1 MTQQKI
7 SFKTKSEIKM
17 NSDTQNLKEFITG
30 RPILQKKVKV
40 VLLSWYGATYIYMFV
55 YLYMYIHTQTHAYL
69 KKKIY
74 IFNVT
79 ILPL

>member
-40 VLLSWYGATYIYMFV
+40 VLLFWYGATYIYIC
-55 YLYMYIHTQTHAYL
+55 LYIYIYTYIHRHTH
-69 KKKIY
+69 I
-74 IFNVT
+74 
-79 ILPL
+79 